1 MIPQGLLVDFGG
13 VLSTS
18 QFDSLLA
25 FCRREGLPAD
35 AFDPMLSSPSGKSM
49 VVDLE
54 LGRLGQ
60 QEFALW
66 AAQTIGVDPENLFER
81 IGVDLRPQQ
90 DVLDAVARVRAQGR
104 QVGVLSNSWGST
116 PYDAYAPW
124 RLDEYFDTVVISDQ
138 VGLRKPDPAIYRLA
152 AERLGVPPEGCV
164 FVDDYADYLE
174 PAARLGM
181 TTVHATDPRTT
192 VEALDRLF
200 PVAAAD

>member
-1 MIPQGLLVDFGG
+1 MTARGLLVDFGG

-18 QFDSLLA
+18 QFDSLLS

-35 AFDPMLSSPSGKSM
+35 AFDPVLSSPSGKSM

-54 LGRLGQ
+54 SGRLSQ
-60 QEFALW
+60 QDFALRT
-66 AAQTIGVDPENLFER
+66 AQLVGVDPENLFER
-81 IGVDLRPQQ
+81 IAVDLRPQPE
-90 DVLDAVARVRAQGR
+90 VLDAVARVRAQGR
-104 QVGVLSNSWGST
+104 RVGVLSNSWGSS

-124 RLDEYFDTVVISDQ
+124 HLDEHFDTVVISDQ

-174 PAARLGM
+174 PASRLGM
-181 TTVHATDPRTT
+181 TTVHAVDPTTT

-200 PVAAAD
+200 PPPAG